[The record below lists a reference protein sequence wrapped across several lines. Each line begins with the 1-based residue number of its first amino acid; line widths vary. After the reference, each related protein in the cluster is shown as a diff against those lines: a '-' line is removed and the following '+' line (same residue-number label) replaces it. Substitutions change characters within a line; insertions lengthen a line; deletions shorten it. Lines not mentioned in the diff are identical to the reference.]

1 MRCHERILDPQGVL
15 VRGKDTRN
23 CLSARKDKEGD
34 GCLEARTGPLTRSG
48 PPAPGLDSQLQNTKN
63 GNVYNHRQPLS
74 AALQALQFIITQL

>member
-23 CLSARKDKEGD
+23 CLSAREDKVVGS
-34 GCLEARTGPLTRSG
+34 CLEARKGPLTRSG
-48 PPAPGLDSQLQNTKN
+48 PPAPWSRRSAPEYQERKC
-63 GNVYNHRQPLS
+63 VQPQSLS